1 MNIFKLRYITTVLL
15 IVGGVISCQCVPGL
29 DTEKEITPSDYAKV
43 LCINGIPKL
52 DKVSIDAGNYKLHT
66 ALNYDLEEGYKYFN
80 VPPGVINFYVSI
92 RNDSVLFNGLANL
105 SRGKAYTFLLYPLKT
120 KNLERVQAILL
131 YDTIGDFSKTNSY
144 FRFVNISP
152 ESPTTLL
159 FELKGD
165 YPIPL
170 GLGFRAF
177 SKFLTVYPGSYT
189 ISVKNPENDST
200 IKILRNFP
208 FAPGKGY
215 TIIFRGYYNSDVPE
229 IGSNLLVV
237 PHNFDEIFEK

>member
-1 MNIFKLRYITTVLL
+1 M
-15 IVGGVISCQCVPGL
+15 IVAGIISCQCVPGL

-43 LCINGIPKL
+43 MCINGIPKL
-52 DKVSIDAGNYKLHT
+52 DKVGIDAGNYKLHT

-80 VPPGVINFYVSI
+80 VPPGIVNFYVSI
-92 RNDSVLFNGLANL
+92 HNDSVLFNGLANL

-131 YDTIGDFSKTNSY
+131 YDTIRDFSKTNSY

-159 FELKGD
+159 FEVKGD
-165 YPIPL
+165 YPISL
-170 GLGFRAF
+170 GLGFRFF
-177 SKFLTVYPGSYT
+177 SKFLTVYPGNYT

-215 TIIFRGYYNSDVPE
+215 TIIFRGYYNSGNSAT
-229 IGSNLLVV
+229 GSNLLVV
-237 PHNFDEIFEK
+237 RHNFDEILEK